1 MDYIIKNLFFKMK
14 NYLFYFLFLSS
25 SYVSIAQQNALSPIE
40 VTDMLKIKTIGKPQ
54 ISPDGLHVLFSVMD
68 IRDDPDKKGDFA
80 YITQLYLGEIK
91 DKTYRALTSGK
102 YSIYSPSWSPDGR
115 SILFSRDVGNKTQ
128 AYIMKLN
135 GGEPTA
141 LTSSS
146 RGIINP
152 VWSKDGQFVFYQ
164 ERKTMKEVLLD
175 SLNNPSKLIPTW
187 NIEKPKLDANVYA
200 SSSKANPNGNLQ
212 EVRAYLYQNEKD
224 KKAKVINRLNFQEET
239 STTGEFPINLLFKIA
254 VEGPIKPVLINN
266 LYELWAEWEETA
278 KGFIAIVPVDSLL
291 HPDRVLD
298 HKIVFYNPLNNQYT
312 TLLEKKGFSY
322 SNINLSPDG
331 LLLTFVETSTSV
343 VQNGTFKILNLA
355 NSAVLEVPLDRV
367 ITQIKWSENN
377 ENIYFTAQD
386 HGGVPIFVYNLKSKK
401 LTKIT
406 TEVDGI
412 MGFDFKDDYLVYSKT
427 CVNNPSELYS
437 NNLQGKSEA
446 IFTNENVQWLA
457 GKFISKPIKK
467 SFVNKKG
474 QKVEYW
480 LMKPFNDQPGIKYPL
495 VVDIHGGPSAMW
507 GTGEAS
513 MWHEFQYYTGKGMG
527 VVYGNPRGSGGYGSE
542 FLAANVRDWG
552 AGPMADIMQMTDLA
566 VNEPWVDTTQLAVTG
581 GSYAGY
587 LVTWMLGHTNR
598 FKVACSQRGVYE
610 LSTFFGEGNAWRLNP
625 RYFGGYPWEKTVR
638 ILLDRESPLT
648 YVQNIKTPLIIFH
661 GENDLRTGVIG
672 SEMLYKSLKVLGR
685 DVEYVRHPEASHEI
699 TRAGNNRQR
708 IDQMLRTYEFFSRYL
723 KLN

>member
-1 MDYIIKNLFFKMK
+1 MK
-14 NYLFYFLFLSS
+14 NYVFYFLLLFSFYFS
-25 SYVSIAQQNALSPIE
+25 VAQQHALSPIE

-54 ISPDGLHVLFSVMD
+54 ISLDGLHVLFSVMEIKED
-68 IRDDPDKKGDFA
+68 VDKKDDFS
-80 YITQLYLGEIK
+80 YITQLYMGEIK

-102 YSIYSPSWSPDGR
+102 YSISSPSWSPDGR
-115 SILFSRDVGNKTQ
+115 TILFSRDIGNKSQ

-135 GGEPTA
+135 GGEPVA

-152 VWSKDGQFVFYQ
+152 VWSKDGQFVLYQ
-164 ERKTMKEVLLD
+164 ERRTMKEFLLD
-175 SLNNPSKLIPTW
+175 SLNNPLKSIPSW
-187 NIEKPKLDANVYA
+187 NIEKPKLDANVYV

-212 EVRAYLYQNEKD
+212 EIRAYLNQNEKD

-239 STTGEFPINLLFKIA
+239 STTGEFPINLVFKIS
-254 VEGPIKPVLINN
+254 VDGSSKPVLINN
-266 LYELWAEWEETA
+266 PYDRWSDWEETP
-278 KGFIAIVPVDSLL
+278 KGFIAIVPVDSLT

-298 HKIVFYNPLNNQYT
+298 HKIVFYNRLNNQYS
-312 TLLEKKGFSY
+312 TLLENKGFSY
-322 SNINLSPDG
+322 TNINVSPDG
-331 LLLTFVETSTSV
+331 LLITYVETSSSL
-343 VQNGTFKILNLA
+343 VQNGTLKILNLA
-355 NSAVLEVPLDRV
+355 NSAIIDVPMDRL

-401 LTKIT
+401 VKQIT
-406 TEVDGI
+406 PEADGVL
-412 MGFDFKDDYLVYSKT
+412 GFDFKDDYLIYSKT
-427 CVNNPSELYS
+427 CIDNPSELYV
-437 NNLQGKSEA
+437 NDLQGRSES
-446 IFTNENVQWLA
+446 IFTNENTKWLA
-457 GKFISKPIKK
+457 GKSISKPIKK
-467 SFVNKKG
+467 SFLNKKG
-474 QKVEYW
+474 HRVEYW
-480 LMKPFNDQPGIKYPL
+480 LMKPYNYQSGNKYPL

-513 MWHEFQYYTGKGMG
+513 MWHEFQYYASKGMG

-542 FLAANVRDWG
+542 FLAANVKDWG
-552 AGPMADIMQMTDLA
+552 AGPMSDIMQMTDLA
-566 VNEPWVDTTQLAVTG
+566 VDEGWVDTTQLAITG

-625 RYFGGYPWEKTVR
+625 RYFGGYPWEKTAR
-638 ILLDRESPLT
+638 IILDRESPMT
-648 YVQNIKTPLIIFH
+648 YVQNIRTPLIIFH

-672 SEMLYKSLKVLGR
+672 SEMLYKSLKILGR
-685 DVEYVRHPEASHEI
+685 EVEYVRHPEASHEI